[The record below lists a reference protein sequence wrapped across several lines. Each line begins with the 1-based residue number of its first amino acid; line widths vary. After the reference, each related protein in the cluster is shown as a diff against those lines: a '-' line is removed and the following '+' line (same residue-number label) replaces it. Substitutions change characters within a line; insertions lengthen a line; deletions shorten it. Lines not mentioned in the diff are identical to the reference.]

1 MRYLNTKNIIAAGVL
16 LSCMS
21 SIAWGAIIPDRT
33 RIIMNESDKGE
44 ALKLTNQS
52 KNLPY
57 LAQTWIEDTKGNK
70 SRDFIVTVPPMVR
83 LNPSEQIQ
91 IRMITQEKIA
101 QLPKD
106 RETLFYFNVREIP
119 PKTDK
124 KNVMQVTMQ
133 HALKLFWRPKAIELK
148 EGQFVPLDKVVIS
161 RASGTLQ
168 FKNSSPY
175 YITVGYIG
183 LNGKTLL
190 PGAESV
196 MIEPFGQASQSLAK
210 LPAEFQVGYISDY
223 GGLEM
228 FKVSCNAVQ
237 PACQSKPVNK
247 G

>member
-1 MRYLNTKNIIAAGVL
+1 VSVRLI
-16 LSCMS
+16 
-21 SIAWGAIIPDRT
+21 
-33 RIIMNESDKGE
+33 
-44 ALKLTNQS
+44 NQS
-52 KNLPY
+52 KTDPY
-57 LAQTWIEDTKGNK
+57 LAQSWIEDKEGKKT
-70 SRDFIVTVPPMVR
+70 REFISPVPPLLRIEPEEQAQVR
-83 LNPSEQIQ
+83 L
-91 IRMITQEKIA
+91 MA
-101 QLPKD
+101 QQNLSRLPAD
-106 RETLFYFNVREIP
+106 RESLFYYNMREIP
-119 PKTDK
+119 PKAEQ
-124 KNVMQVTMQ
+124 KNVMQIAMQ
-133 HALKLFWRPKAIELK
+133 SRLKLFWRPKAIELK

>member
-1 MRYLNTKNIIAAGVL
+1 MNLSLISKGLICL
-16 LSCMS
+16 L
-21 SIAWGAIIPDRT
+21 GACNLAYATVSPDRT
-33 RIIMNESDKGE
+33 RIIFNASAKSVSVR
-44 ALKLTNQS
+44 LINQS
-52 KNLPY
+52 KTDPY
-57 LAQTWIEDTKGNK
+57 LAQSWIEDKEGKKT
-70 SRDFIVTVPPMVR
+70 REFISPVPPLLRIEPDEQAQVR
-83 LNPSEQIQ
+83 L
-91 IRMITQEKIA
+91 MA
-101 QLPKD
+101 QQNLSRLPAD
-106 RETLFYFNVREIP
+106 RESLFYYNMREIP
-119 PKTDK
+119 PKAEQ
-124 KNVMQVTMQ
+124 KNVMQIAMQ
-133 HALKLFWRPKAIELK
+133 SRLKLFWRPKAIELK

>member
-1 MRYLNTKNIIAAGVL
+1 MNITMISKGL
-16 LSCMS
+16 ICFLGMCSF
-21 SIAWGAIIPDRT
+21 AWATVSPDRT
-33 RIIMNESDKGE
+33 RIIFNASAKSVSVR
-44 ALKLTNQS
+44 LINQS
-52 KNLPY
+52 KTDPY
-57 LAQTWIEDTKGNK
+57 LAQSWIEDKEGKKT
-70 SRDFIVTVPPMVR
+70 REFISPVPPLLRIEPEEQAQVR
-83 LNPSEQIQ
+83 L
-91 IRMITQEKIA
+91 MA
-101 QLPKD
+101 QQNLSRLPAD
-106 RETLFYFNVREIP
+106 RESLFYYNMREIP
-119 PKTDK
+119 PKAEQ
-124 KNVMQVTMQ
+124 KNVMQIAMQ
-133 HALKLFWRPKAIELK
+133 SRLKLFWRPKAIELK

-237 PACQSKPVNK
+237 PACQSTPVNK

>member
-1 MRYLNTKNIIAAGVL
+1 MAQQN
-16 LSCMS
+16 LS
-21 SIAWGAIIPDRT
+21 R
-33 RIIMNESDKGE
+33 
-44 ALKLTNQS
+44 
-52 KNLPY
+52 LP
-57 LAQTWIEDTKGNK
+57 A
-70 SRDFIVTVPPMVR
+70 
-83 LNPSEQIQ
+83 
-91 IRMITQEKIA
+91 
-101 QLPKD
+101 D
-106 RETLFYFNVREIP
+106 RESLFYYNMREIP
-119 PKTDK
+119 PKAEQ
-124 KNVMQVTMQ
+124 KNVMQIAMQ
-133 HALKLFWRPKAIELK
+133 SRLKLFWRPKAIELK

-175 YITVGYIG
+175 YITLGYIG

>member
-1 MRYLNTKNIIAAGVL
+1 MNLSLISKGLICL
-16 LSCMS
+16 L
-21 SIAWGAIIPDRT
+21 GACNLAYATVSPDRT
-33 RIIMNESDKGE
+33 RIIFNASAKSVSVR
-44 ALKLTNQS
+44 LTNQS
-52 KNLPY
+52 KTDPY
-57 LAQTWIEDTKGNK
+57 LAQSWIEDKEGKKT
-70 SRDFIVTVPPMVR
+70 REFISPIPPLLRIEPDEQAQVR
-83 LNPSEQIQ
+83 LMAQQKLS
-91 IRMITQEKIA
+91 
-101 QLPKD
+101 QLPAD
-106 RETLFYFNVREIP
+106 RESLFYYNMREIP
-119 PKTDK
+119 PKAEQ
-124 KNVMQVTMQ
+124 KNVMQIAMQ
-133 HALKLFWRPKAIELK
+133 SRLKLFWRPKAIELK

>member
-1 MRYLNTKNIIAAGVL
+1 
-16 LSCMS
+16 MS
-21 SIAWGAIIPDRT
+21 VRLI
-33 RIIMNESDKGE
+33 
-44 ALKLTNQS
+44 NQS
-52 KNLPY
+52 KTDPY
-57 LAQTWIEDTKGNK
+57 LAQSWIEDKEGKKT
-70 SRDFIVTVPPMVR
+70 REFISPVPPLLRIEPEEQAQVR
-83 LNPSEQIQ
+83 L
-91 IRMITQEKIA
+91 MA
-101 QLPKD
+101 QQNLSRLPAD
-106 RETLFYFNVREIP
+106 RESLFYYNMREIP
-119 PKTDK
+119 PKAEQ
-124 KNVMQVTMQ
+124 KNVMQIAMQ
-133 HALKLFWRPKAIELK
+133 SRLKLFWRPKAIELK

>member
-1 MRYLNTKNIIAAGVL
+1 MNITMISKGL
-16 LSCMS
+16 ICFLGMCNF
-21 SIAWGAIIPDRT
+21 AWATVSPDRT
-33 RIIMNESDKGE
+33 RIIFNASAKSVSVR
-44 ALKLTNQS
+44 LINQS
-52 KNLPY
+52 KTDPY
-57 LAQTWIEDTKGNK
+57 LAQSWIEDKEGKKT
-70 SRDFIVTVPPMVR
+70 REFISPVPPLLRIEPEEQAQVR
-83 LNPSEQIQ
+83 L
-91 IRMITQEKIA
+91 MA
-101 QLPKD
+101 QQNLSRLPAD
-106 RETLFYFNVREIP
+106 RESLFYYNMREIP
-119 PKTDK
+119 PKAEQ
-124 KNVMQVTMQ
+124 KNVMQIAMQ
-133 HALKLFWRPKAIELK
+133 SRLKLFWRPKAIELK

-196 MIEPFGQASQSLAK
+196 MIEPFGQASQLLAN

>member
-1 MRYLNTKNIIAAGVL
+1 MNLPLISKGLICL
-16 LSCMS
+16 L
-21 SIAWGAIIPDRT
+21 GACNLAYATVSPDRT
-33 RIIMNESDKGE
+33 RIIFNASAKSVSVR
-44 ALKLTNQS
+44 LTNQS
-52 KNLPY
+52 KTDPY
-57 LAQTWIEDTKGNK
+57 LAQSWIEDKEGKKT
-70 SRDFIVTVPPMVR
+70 REFISPIPPLLRIEPDEQAQVR
-83 LNPSEQIQ
+83 LMAQQKLS
-91 IRMITQEKIA
+91 
-101 QLPKD
+101 QLPAD
-106 RETLFYFNVREIP
+106 RESLFYYNMREIP
-119 PKTDK
+119 PKAEQ
-124 KNVMQVTMQ
+124 KNVMQIAMQ
-133 HALKLFWRPKAIELK
+133 SRLKLFWRPKAIELK

>member
-1 MRYLNTKNIIAAGVL
+1 MNLPLISKGLICLLGVCNL
-16 LSCMS
+16 AYATVS
-21 SIAWGAIIPDRT
+21 PDRT
-33 RIIMNESDKGE
+33 RIIFNASAKSVSVR
-44 ALKLTNQS
+44 LINQS
-52 KNLPY
+52 KTDPY
-57 LAQTWIEDTKGNK
+57 LAQSWIEDKEGKKT
-70 SRDFIVTVPPMVR
+70 REFISPIPPLLRIEPDEQAQVR
-83 LNPSEQIQ
+83 LMAQQKLS
-91 IRMITQEKIA
+91 
-101 QLPKD
+101 QLPTD
-106 RETLFYFNVREIP
+106 RETLFYYNMREIP
-119 PKTDK
+119 PKAEQ
-124 KNVMQVTMQ
+124 KNVMQIAMQ
-133 HALKLFWRPKAIELK
+133 SRLKLFWRPKAIELK
-148 EGQFVPLDKVVIS
+148 EGQFVPLDKVAIS
-161 RASGTLQ
+161 RSTGALQ

-196 MIEPFGQASQSLAK
+196 MIEPFGQASQSLAN

>member
-1 MRYLNTKNIIAAGVL
+1 MNITMISKGL
-16 LSCMS
+16 ICFLGTCSF
-21 SIAWGAIIPDRT
+21 AWATVSPDRT
-33 RIIMNESDKGE
+33 RIIFNASAKSVSIR
-44 ALKLTNQS
+44 LINQS
-52 KNLPY
+52 KTDPY
-57 LAQTWIEDTKGNK
+57 LAQSWIEDKEGKKT
-70 SRDFIVTVPPMVR
+70 REFISPVPPLLRIEPEDQAQVR
-83 LNPSEQIQ
+83 L
-91 IRMITQEKIA
+91 MA
-101 QLPKD
+101 QQNLSRLPAD
-106 RETLFYFNVREIP
+106 RESLFYYNMREIP
-119 PKTDK
+119 PKAEQ
-124 KNVMQVTMQ
+124 KNVMQIAMQ
-133 HALKLFWRPKAIELK
+133 SRLKLFWRPKAIELK